1 MVDHFFSGR
10 VKLEC
15 KVIHYLDVGSHTLVV
30 GEIIET
36 YLFEDYLTNGKVD
49 PGKIDPLI
57 YNPWYSQ
64 ISSLGHF
71 QKCVI
76 YYHQVVNVYT
86 MKWSRF
92 PHPCDN
98 SENFNHEKQ
107 N

>member
-49 PGKIDPLI
+49 
-57 YNPWYSQ
+57 Q
-64 ISSLGHF
+64 
-71 QKCVI
+71 
-76 YYHQVVNVYT
+76 
-86 MKWSRF
+86 
-92 PHPCDN
+92 
-98 SENFNHEKQ
+98 
-107 N
+107 